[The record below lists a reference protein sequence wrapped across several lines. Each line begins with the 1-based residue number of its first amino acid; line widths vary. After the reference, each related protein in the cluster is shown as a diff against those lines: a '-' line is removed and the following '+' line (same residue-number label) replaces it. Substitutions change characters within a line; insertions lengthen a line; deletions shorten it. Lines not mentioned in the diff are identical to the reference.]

1 MIDPMTRW
9 CRAGV
14 LLLAIGADACGSSP
28 NPPNN
33 PDGGGSGEPIRGTER
48 LGWTQSASSAAE
60 LAALRFAAYVDNNRV
75 ALSEVNCGASG
86 GRFECSSRMPSMTP
100 GTHTIELVSFL
111 NDVESAR
118 SAPLRVTLS
127 GVVAPADLSGATR
140 GATGTTA
147 DGIRLSLTV
156 VADRVE
162 SPTALAFSPDGRV
175 FVAERRGHVRIVD
188 PEELGGGTDVDDIAP
203 ALELDDVLVP
213 GPLAGGL
220 LDVALDAD
228 FARTKLAYVLY
239 TTASADGSPVFKVA
253 RYREAGGRLGERIV
267 ILDDVQASAVR
278 PAGAIGIGMDR
289 KLYVALDAGDDLT
302 QSERAA
308 SYNGKVL
315 RLESGGATPADQ
327 GAASPVHVSGLRS
340 PRGFEWHPTSGALWV
355 ADVMDAQ
362 TEQLKVWSAASMGE
376 RSVALPALTNASA
389 FTFYRGRLLPGM
401 QGDVLVAAETGHL
414 LRLRFD
420 RRDSTRLVA
429 TERLFENLQEPAT
442 LVNVGPD
449 GAIYLGTAGA
459 IYRISP
465 R

>member
-1 MIDPMTRW
+1 M
-9 CRAGV
+9 
-14 LLLAIGADACGSSP
+14 
-28 NPPNN
+28 
-33 PDGGGSGEPIRGTER
+33 
-48 LGWTQSASSAAE
+48 
-60 LAALRFAAYVDNNRV
+60 
-75 ALSEVNCGASG
+75 
-86 GRFECSSRMPSMTP
+86 
-100 GTHTIELVSFL
+100 
-111 NDVESAR
+111 
-118 SAPLRVTLS
+118 
-127 GVVAPADLSGATR
+127 
-140 GATGTTA
+140 
-147 DGIRLSLTV
+147 
-156 VADRVE
+156 
-162 SPTALAFSPDGRV
+162 
-175 FVAERRGHVRIVD
+175 FVAERRGHVRIDD

-203 ALELDDVLVP
+203 ALELDDVLVT

-267 ILDDVQASAVR
+267 IVDDVQASTVR

-302 QSERAA
+302 QSER
-308 SYNGKVL
+308 
-315 RLESGGATPADQ
+315 LELGGATPADQ

-362 TEQLKVWSAASMGE
+362 TEQLKVWSAASMRE
-376 RSVALPALTNASA
+376 RTVALPALTNAAA

-401 QGDVLVAAETGHL
+401 QGDVLVAAEAGHL

-442 LVNVGPD
+442 LISVGPD